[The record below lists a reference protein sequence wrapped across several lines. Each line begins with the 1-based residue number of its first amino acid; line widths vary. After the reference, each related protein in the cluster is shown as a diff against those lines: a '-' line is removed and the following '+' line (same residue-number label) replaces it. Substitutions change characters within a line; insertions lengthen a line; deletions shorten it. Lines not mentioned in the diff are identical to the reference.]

1 MPGRESTP
9 ETSMGYIRRDYTL
22 PLAATLMLSTPI
34 SATEQQDLDWLEN
47 DFEAQALAVNEGEL
61 TFLSEPPDKPVHHH
75 VNHIRITEASLRN
88 GWTVLEQCHSHLDA
102 VADAQ
107 IAYRPGRVRALQ
119 ILSVKNIDKAWVE
132 GSTVQLREVQPG
144 ARICIRAESR
154 TLTDLGDG
162 LFSLR
167 NGPFMRRFL
176 DGYYPMR
183 VSMTIGLDEAT
194 LRVVR
199 VTPAAQE
206 GFRVWQDKG
215 EFHFDAWFEGMLY
228 TEVVL
233 ERRGT

>member
-1 MPGRESTP
+1 
-9 ETSMGYIRRDYTL
+9 MGHIRRDYTL
-22 PLAATLMLSTPI
+22 LLATTLMLSTPI
-34 SATEQQDLDWLEN
+34 SATQQQDLDWFEN

-61 TFLSEPPDKPVHHH
+61 AFLSEPPDKPVHHH
-75 VNHIRITEASLRN
+75 VNHIMITEASLRD

-107 IAYRPGRVRALQ
+107 IAYRPGRVRELQ
-119 ILSVKNIDKAWVE
+119 ITSFDKIGKAWVQ
-132 GSTVQLREVQPG
+132 GHTVQLRDVHPG

-183 VSMTIGLDEAT
+183 VSMTVGLDEAA

-199 VTPAAQE
+199 VTPAAQD
-206 GFRVWQDKG
+206 GFRVWQDEG
-215 EFHFDAWFEGMLY
+215 GLHFDAWFEGMLY